1 MRLAFQHDDVLTVL
15 DAEQTSD
22 GFQVKLEDGS
32 EHRFAAKRLADG
44 SIQIMQTENEIEK
57 VVRIPIIQTERGIEA
72 AFAGQSYLLTPT
84 TERKARQS
92 QQTASGTLKAPM
104 VGVVADVLVTEGQT
118 VEAYQPLL
126 TVEAMKVV
134 ATLEAPFAGTVSRL
148 SAIKGQRVAH
158 GEVLAE
164 VTPHAE

>member
-1 MRLAFQHDDVLTVL
+1 MRLAFQHNDVLTVL

-22 GFQVKLEDGS
+22 GFQVTLEDGTA
-32 EHRFAAKRLADG
+32 HRFAAKRLVDG
-44 SIQIMQTENEIEK
+44 SIQIVQTEDGVER
-57 VVRIPIIQTERGIEA
+57 VVRVPVAQTGRGIEA
-72 AFAGQSYLLTPT
+72 AFAGQSYVLTLT
-84 TERKARQS
+84 TERKARQT
-92 QQTASGTLKAPM
+92 QQTASGSLKAPM
-104 VGVVADVLVTEGQT
+104 VGVVADVLVAEGQK

-158 GEVLAE
+158 GELLAE
-164 VTPHAE
+164 VTPDEQ

>member
-1 MRLAFQHDDVLTVL
+1 MRLAFQHNDVLVVL

-22 GFQVKLEDGS
+22 GFQVKHEDGT

-44 SIQIMQTENEIEK
+44 SIQIMQTDNGVERI
-57 VVRIPIIQTERGIEA
+57 VRVPIAQTERGVEV
-72 AFAGQSYLLTPT
+72 AFAGQSYILTPT

-92 QQTASGTLKAPM
+92 QQTSSGLLKAPM
-104 VGVVADVLVTEGQT
+104 VGVIADVLVTEGQT

-148 SAIKGQRVAH
+148 SAVKGQRVAH
-158 GEVLAE
+158 GELLAE
-164 VTPHAE
+164 VTPNE